1 MIIAWLSKLLLFFI
15 SLYFA
20 HRVRSF
26 LARLFSPSY
35 SSRNQS
41 SKERV
46 YPGKSRSTIAGKM
59 VKDPQ
64 CGMYVDVSLAI
75 TTRVNGQE
83 LYFCS
88 ADCRE
93 GFIAGIKKAKTQK
106 ASS

>member
-20 HRVRSF
+20 HLFRSF
-26 LARLFSPSY
+26 LARLFSPS
-35 SSRNQS
+35 SRNRS
-41 SKERV
+41 SKKSV

-64 CGMYVDVSLAI
+64 CGMYVDASLAI
-75 TTRVNGQE
+75 TTRVNGQD

-93 GFIAGIKKAKTQK
+93 GFIAGIRKAKTQK

>member
-1 MIIAWLSKLLLFFI
+1 MIIAWLSKLILFFLSI
-15 SLYFA
+15 YFA
-20 HRVRSF
+20 NQFRSF
-26 LARLFSPSY
+26 LARLFSPS
-35 SSRNQS
+35 SSMNQS

-64 CGMYVDVSLAI
+64 CGTYVDVSLAI
-75 TTRVNGQE
+75 TTRVSGQD

-93 GFIAGIKKAKTQK
+93 GFIAGIRKAKTQK
-106 ASS
+106 AS